1 VPDTDNITSAD
12 GCQGNGNQLSAV
24 SRQLQTREKTILSWL
39 FNILGDCRVIRLRR
53 IPRNGN
59 QWWLCPLYI
68 TAYCLLASFLA
79 ENRRKCYNQ
88 PNKKGLYLVQQMDKR
103 V

>member
-1 VPDTDNITSAD
+1 MGSIYAAHGLPELGTIEKE
-12 GCQGNGNQLSAV
+12 LSAV

-68 TAYCLLASFLA
+68 TAYCLLAKIHHLI
-79 ENRRKCYNQ
+79 
-88 PNKKGLYLVQQMDKR
+88 
-103 V
+103 